1 MELTHQPKKIP
12 VYLHIPKNAGTYIED
27 VLLSYFSRITNEEA
41 SISYKDGGGY
51 KLNKSNYF
59 IKRITVETSSC
70 NLTIMVRFLTD
81 YWKTDDHMK
90 HHPIAISRGVNNP
103 RVRACSIE
111 TFKTYL
117 RNKQLSL
124 LSVTLEPVGNQDM
137 RHGMF
142 LAHDLIDM
150 IDGEAVNFT
159 ILRECFSRQ
168 QSLYYYLNG
177 DESSHEPTHGT
188 IKEDT
193 FLQYLSSE
201 SLEDSWLIRVLTG
214 IPGSIKLNKHWFRI
228 ATDFLDSYNFIIGNI
243 TQTDGTLDYVVD
255 RCFAMNIEDSDKE
268 RPHYNSTKI
277 KNKITIEDL
286 DEETKQKFLEHTYWD
301 RKLWER
307 YCK

>member
-1 MELTHQPKKIP
+1 MELTRQPKKIP

-27 VLLSYFSRITNEEA
+27 VLLAYFSRVTNEPKEP
-41 SISYKDGGGY
+41 
-51 KLNKSNYF
+51 KSNYF
-59 IKRITVETSSC
+59 IKRITVETASC

-81 YWKTDDHMK
+81 YWKTDEHMK

-124 LSVTLEPVGNQDM
+124 LSITVEPIGNQDM
-137 RHGMF
+137 RHGIF

-150 IDGEAVNFT
+150 IDGEAVHFT

-177 DESSHEPTHGT
+177 GESSHEPTHGT

-214 IPGSIKLNKHWFRI
+214 IPKSIKPNKHWFRI
-228 ATDFLDSYNFIIGNI
+228 ATDFLDSYNFIIGDI
-243 TQTDGTLDYVVD
+243 HQTDDILNYVVD
-255 RCFAMNIEDSDKE
+255 RCFAINIEDSDKE

-277 KNKITIEDL
+277 ENKITIEDL
-286 DEETKQKFLEHTYWD
+286 DKETKQKFLNHTYWD
-301 RKLWER
+301 RKLWDR